1 MAAKMDMFQFLIG
14 TIKTSWYQERRAGFL
29 QVSIPYRYD
38 KNDLVKVP
46 SLKEKWKFQ
55 FLIGTIKTR
64 SCQALWHINILFQF
78 LIGTIKTQVAKKLGF
93 TEEGFNSL

>member
-1 MAAKMDMFQFLIG
+1 MFQFLIG
-14 TIKTSWYQERRAGFL
+14 TIKTQKTVGDGCKGGH
-29 QVSIPYRYD
+29 VSIPYRYD